1 MLRPGDFFKLD
12 DYEHKGLF
20 EDIELVWEVLAKIKP
35 YIKKNITPNISS
47 ARKNG
52 SLLMKTCILFKDEFF
67 DEGFEIAQGEA
78 TKGTLKVFRTGKE
91 LKGASILYAGAIF
104 CDDQISI
111 GEGTVVEPGA
121 FIKGPA
127 ILGNYTEVRQGA
139 YMRGHC
145 IVGDRCVVGH
155 TTEIKNSVM
164 FNDAKAGHFA
174 YIGDSVLGNNVNLGA
189 GTKLANLKIIESEIK
204 LRIKRT
210 MYNTGLRKFG
220 AILADDVQTGC
231 NSVTSPG
238 SLLGKA
244 ALVYPCM
251 HVSGGYYPPQSI
263 ISTKTKRV
271 GATGS
276 YKRKPR

>member
-1 MLRPGDFFKLD
+1 MLRPEDFFKLD
-12 DYEHKGLF
+12 DYEHKDLF
-20 EDIELVWEVLAKIKP
+20 DGIAFLWEALAKIKP
-35 YIKKNITPNISS
+35 YIKKTITPNISS

-52 SLLMKTCILFKDEFF
+52 SLLAKTVILFKDEFF
-67 DEGFEIAQGEA
+67 DKGFEITQGEA
-78 TKGTLKVFRTGKE
+78 TKGTLKVFRAGKE

-127 ILGNYTEVRQGA
+127 ILGNNTEVRQGA

-189 GTKLANLKIIESEIK
+189 GTKLANLKIVESEIK
-204 LRIKRT
+204 LMIKRT

-220 AILADDVQTGC
+220 AILGDDVQIGC

-238 SLLGKA
+238 TLLGKA
-244 ALVYPCM
+244 SLVYPC
-251 HVSGGYYPPQSI
+251 VNVKSRYYPSHSI
-263 ISTKTKRV
+263 ISIKAKGIISV
-271 GATGS
+271 GS
-276 YKRKPR
+276 CKQK